1 MLFLCQMES
10 VAPPEPTA
18 ESKHEHT
25 YDTNI
30 IYHSH
35 ASNVPHINSWID
47 ELVSLTERGLPQRK
61 FPTTQNLVDAL
72 QRYDAV
78 YRELLRQTSIFSEP
92 VTKQLAKVW
101 AGSLKLLDFMVKS
114 YHRYVKHTSSIQE
127 QAEALLADKNNAM
140 IASKVREDEFDLEK
154 TYLKAKIRN
163 LEAEIDAMAATN
175 REGQRE
181 IKKLRHI
188 LNNYVNS
195 DGMNFPVWDIT
206 NEDAENNPHSTT
218 ALMLSKEG
226 AGDVARR
233 RLREINRLDIEMN
246 EVLRNSMKEGTR
258 QEMIMGDIVELLEKN
273 QEVFGE
279 GSTAHEMGQKIW
291 LPGTTITTKTVEYGV
306 QVDEK
311 EEFGVVSDLI
321 ELEEVAA
328 DETAETAPSV
338 VIIPKVPG
346 AEIPFQL
353 RAKMSTY
360 PTVLR
365 IPPAAWVCQSIMAIY
380 MDKVEKDKEQLIR
393 GLPRKPIC
401 EHIYDFYLELLTI
414 PVLADA
420 QAAQLIKACDFHMRT
435 LRRVAIFASQV
446 GLHDKEN
453 LPNMDTRDTTFILS
467 IVEYLM
473 SLGELVTERAS
484 RRKLTKDSIVVKSD
498 ISRTSAIK
506 TTEHLF
512 RHWMPDGGQD
522 YVIKVRS
529 MNASEKGP
537 KFVDVDEFIEI
548 LIEPWH
554 TVRYGW
560 EDHIRY
566 LFDEHCLVHRI
577 LSEYQFA
584 SDAGARSKDTTLSQ
598 LNKASARECARRPM
612 RLFQKLKF
620 QKSGEEASTRKGGGD
635 VQQKEPV
642 SETLNR
648 KVFINVVMLINPNVT
663 NQEADKMFD
672 EAVEHAH
679 RAVMRDLETIWVR
692 CTDTSETPDVDREV
706 QQARMGNRDPV
717 PPIVTKRPYYVNLRT
732 QLSQWTRPFF
742 NHTFRANDIEF
753 NSFAHVIMDHD
764 TLPRSPLSELLHMTP
779 KDLWPNADM
788 FLKQIKKGLI

>member
-1 MLFLCQMES
+1 ME
-10 VAPPEPTA
+10 TG
-18 ESKHEHT
+18 ESKHEHA

-47 ELVSLTERGLPQRK
+47 ELVSLTEKGLPQRK

-127 QAEALLADKNNAM
+127 QAEALLAEKNTAM
-140 IASKVREDEFDLEK
+140 VASKVREDEFDLEK

-163 LEAEIDAMAATN
+163 LEAEIDAMAASN

-188 LNNYVNS
+188 LNSYVNS

-206 NEDAENNPHSTT
+206 NEDAENDPEYS
-218 ALMLSKEG
+218 AMMLTKED
-226 AGDVARR
+226 AGDMARK

-246 EVLRNSMKEGTR
+246 EVLRNSIKEGTR

-279 GSTAHEMGQKIW
+279 GSTAHEMRQKIW
-291 LPGTTITTKTVEYGV
+291 LPGTKIAIETAESGV

-311 EEFGVVSDLI
+311 EEFGIVTDLI
-321 ELEEVAA
+321 DLEEVAA
-328 DETAETAPSV
+328 DETAESAPSV
-338 VIIPKVPG
+338 VVIPKLPG

-353 RAKMSTY
+353 RARMSTY
-360 PTVLR
+360 PAVLR
-365 IPPAAWVCQSIMAIY
+365 IPPAAWACQTILAIY
-380 MDKVEKDKEQLIR
+380 MDKIEKDKEQLAM
-393 GLPRKPIC
+393 GLPRKSLG
-401 EHIYDFYLELLTI
+401 EHIYDFYHEMLHI

-420 QAAQLIKACDFHMRT
+420 QAAQLIKACDFHMRS

-453 LPNMDTRDTTFILS
+453 LPNMDIRDTTFILS
-467 IVEYLM
+467 IVEHLM
-473 SLGELVTERAS
+473 GLGELVTEKAS
-484 RRKLTKDSIVVKSD
+484 RRKLTKNSIVIKSD
-498 ISRTSAIK
+498 VSRANAIK

-512 RHWMPDGGQD
+512 RNWLPDGGQD
-522 YVIKVRS
+522 YVIKVKS
-529 MNASEKGP
+529 MNSSDKGP
-537 KFVDVDEFIEI
+537 KYVDVDEFIEI

-554 TVRYGW
+554 TVRFGW

-577 LSEYQFA
+577 LSEFQFA

-598 LNKASARECARRPM
+598 LNKASAKECARRPV

-620 QKSGEEASTRKGGGD
+620 QKSGEEASTRKGGAD

-648 KVFINVVMLINPNVT
+648 KTFINIVMLINPNVS
-663 NQEADKMFD
+663 NQKADKMYE

-679 RAVMRDLETIWVR
+679 KTVMRDLELIWVR
-692 CTDTSETPDVDREV
+692 HTETTETPDVEREI
-706 QQARMGNRDPV
+706 QQARMGNREPV
-717 PPIVTKRPYYVNLRT
+717 SPIVTKRPYYINLRT
-732 QLSQWTRPFF
+732 QLSQWTRPYFQ
-742 NHTFRANDIEF
+742 HTFRASDIEF
-753 NSFAHVIMDHD
+753 NSFSHVIMDND
-764 TLPRSPLSELLHMTP
+764 ILPESPLRELLHMTP

-788 FLKQIKKGLI
+788 FLKQIKKGMI